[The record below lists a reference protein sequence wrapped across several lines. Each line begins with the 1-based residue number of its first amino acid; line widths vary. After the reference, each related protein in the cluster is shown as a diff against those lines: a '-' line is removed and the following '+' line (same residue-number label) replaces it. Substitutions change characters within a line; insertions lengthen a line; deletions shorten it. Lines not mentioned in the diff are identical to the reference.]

1 MGGSVSSSYVLGPG
15 EGRVI
20 DLGNFSMTVKA
31 SADRSDGAIT
41 LLEADEPP
49 HFGPPMHIHHDS
61 AEGFYVL
68 EGEYNIFIE
77 DEVFRCPAGSFVWVP
92 AEVRHGFSVGDVQ
105 SRKLNIYLP
114 ATMLG
119 YFEELSEA
127 ISKGVADPDVLG
139 EIATRNAVEVVG
151 PVPEGYV

>member
-1 MGGSVSSSYVLGPG
+1 MGRSVGRSYVLGPG
-15 EGRVI
+15 AGRKI

-31 SADRSDGAIT
+31 SADESDGTIT

-68 EGEYNIFIE
+68 DGEYNIFIE
-77 DEVFRCPAGSFVWVP
+77 DEAFRCPAGSFIWVP
-92 AEVRHGFSVGDVQ
+92 AEMRHGFSVGDVQ

-119 YFEELSEA
+119 YFDELSES
-127 ISKGVADPDVLG
+127 ISNGVADPDVLD
-139 EIATRNAVEVVG
+139 EIARRNAVEVVG
-151 PVPEGYV
+151 PVPEGYL